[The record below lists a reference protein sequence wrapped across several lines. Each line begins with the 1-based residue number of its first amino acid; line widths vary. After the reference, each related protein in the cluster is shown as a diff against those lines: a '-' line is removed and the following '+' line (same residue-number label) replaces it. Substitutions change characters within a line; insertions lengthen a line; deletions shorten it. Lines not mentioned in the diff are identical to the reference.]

1 MIWMRNDGLC
11 VLLLILIFRVWFAP
25 LREGHT
31 PVHPANVQSIPTPTY
46 NQLYNSIAAQ
56 VLRRTRSY
64 NMSEETSQ
72 NATPAQATA
81 EASASP
87 TTAPVPGD
95 DAAIAAGRE
104 DLVDEK
110 EEEPVGA
117 VKEEDEDTEMKEG
130 GAENEEDEGN
140 RVPPPPPG
148 RPDRTLRDFLGK
160 MDTYAPIVRQT
171 IPLYPHER
179 RTRSIPDAVTNHYLS
194 QAGFSTPTPRLSRL
208 LALATQKFV
217 SDLAT
222 SAYQHSRIRTSG
234 VSNVGEGAV
243 GVQGGGRRGKE
254 RKSVLTMEDLQGAV
268 AEWGVNLKRGEF
280 YR

>member
-1 MIWMRNDGLC
+1 
-11 VLLLILIFRVWFAP
+11 
-25 LREGHT
+25 
-31 PVHPANVQSIPTPTY
+31 
-46 NQLYNSIAAQ
+46 
-56 VLRRTRSY
+56 
-64 NMSEETSQ
+64 
-72 NATPAQATA
+72 
-81 EASASP
+81 
-87 TTAPVPGD
+87 
-95 DAAIAAGRE
+95 
-104 DLVDEK
+104 
-110 EEEPVGA
+110 
-117 VKEEDEDTEMKEG
+117 MKEG

-160 MDTYAPIVRQT
+160 MDTYAPI
-171 IPLYPHER
+171 
-179 RTRSIPDAVTNHYLS
+179 IPDAVTNHYLS
-194 QAGFSTPTPRLSRL
+194 QAGFSTPDPRLSRL